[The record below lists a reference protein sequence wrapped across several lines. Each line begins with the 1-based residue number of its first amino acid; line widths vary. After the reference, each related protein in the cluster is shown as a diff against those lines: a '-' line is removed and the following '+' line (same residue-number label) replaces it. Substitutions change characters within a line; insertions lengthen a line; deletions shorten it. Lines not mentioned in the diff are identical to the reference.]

1 MRNFNKYNEKL
12 REDKEFWFSQ
22 IANMDETALF
32 MNIASTKTI
41 ARIGSKEVVIK
52 THGQEK
58 CMSLQYYVLLLM
70 VLNYLQC
77 WSLKDSLK
85 EELKRKLKKKHFL
98 IQSQKIFA
106 YCQRKA

>member
-1 MRNFNKYNEKL
+1 MKRHLLTFRAETHIGQKLPDSYPEVMRKFIKFNEKL

-22 IANMDETALF
+22 IANMDETPLF

-52 THGQEK
+52 THGQGK

-70 VLNYLQC
+70 ALNYLQC
-77 WSLKDSLK
+77 WSL
-85 EELKRKLKKKHFL
+85 
-98 IQSQKIFA
+98 
-106 YCQRKA
+106 